1 MRAGQLLRGSLPT
14 LICGGGAALFAAA
27 LMAVLEAGAAAS
39 VLLCLVI
46 LLSVWV
52 PEGIRVSRHLRF
64 YQTAWRMLEDLEEKY
79 LLCELLEPPGFAE
92 GDFFCRAAERTG
104 KSMADAVQAARRD
117 MAEYREYVEVWI
129 HQVKT
134 PIASARL
141 ALENHPGPLALRLE
155 DDLFRLEGYVE
166 QALYYARS
174 GAVDRDYLIRAV
186 PLEQLAAGA
195 VKKYAR
201 PLISAGFRV
210 DLGALT
216 ATVYTDE
223 KWVGFILGQIIANAI
238 AYRSTQPVLTLSQRE
253 ENAAVVLRV
262 EDNGAGIPRADLPRV
277 FDKGFTGRN
286 GRTDGAKST
295 GLGLYLCR
303 RLCRQLG
310 LGLALSS
317 QEGAWTGVEITFPK
331 GRYHLAQ

>member
-1 MRAGQLLRGSLPT
+1 MRAGELLRDSLPT
-14 LICGGGAALFAAA
+14 LISGVGAALFATA
-27 LMAVLEAGAAAS
+27 LLAVLGAGVAAAT
-39 VLLCLVI
+39 LLSLVI
-46 LLSVWV
+46 LLSVIV
-52 PEGIRVSRHLRF
+52 PEGIRVARRLGF
-64 YQTAWRMLEDLEEKY
+64 YRQAWRMLEELEEKH

-92 GDFFCRAAERTG
+92 GDFFCRVISRTG

-117 MAEYREYVEVWI
+117 TAEYREYVEVWI

-174 GAVDRDYLIRAV
+174 GAVDRDYLIRAL
-186 PLEQLAAGA
+186 PLEQLVRGA

-210 DLGALT
+210 ELGTLN

-223 KWVGFILGQIIANAI
+223 KWLGFILGQIIANAI
-238 AYRSTQPVLTLSQRE
+238 AYRGAQPVLCLSQRE
-253 ENAAVVLRV
+253 QEAAVVLRV
-262 EDNGAGIPRADLPRV
+262 EDNGAGIPQADLPRV

-303 RLCRQLG
+303 RLCEQLG
-310 LGLALSS
+310 LRLVLSS
-317 QEGAWTGVEITFPK
+317 QEGMWTRVEITFPK